1 MAPDVRVINLETSVI
16 HSAEERAVRD
26 SALRQFL
33 ESGSRF
39 IYLDQMNLSS
49 RARSPYLS
57 PDNFN
62 VAVVL
67 EAGLEIVL
75 ERHRSRSDKAE
86 EIPESAVVSG
96 YRRLEM
102 LKDQE
107 FDLVVLYEPE
117 ME

>member
-1 MAPDVRVINLETSVI
+1 M
-16 HSAEERAVRD
+16 
-26 SALRQFL
+26 
-33 ESGSRF
+33 
-39 IYLDQMNLSS
+39 
-49 RARSPYLS
+49 
-57 PDNFN
+57 
-62 VAVVL
+62 AVVL

-75 ERHRSRSDKAE
+75 ERHRNRPDKAD